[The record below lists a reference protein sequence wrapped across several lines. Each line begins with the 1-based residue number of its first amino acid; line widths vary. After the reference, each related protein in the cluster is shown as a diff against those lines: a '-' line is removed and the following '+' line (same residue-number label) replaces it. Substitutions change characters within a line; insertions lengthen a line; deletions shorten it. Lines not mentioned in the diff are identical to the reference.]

1 MYKILTPFLVVL
13 ILLSGCVVKGPSTAL
28 RIITEESPPF
38 NFSDER
44 GNVTG
49 QSTELVKEIMKKTG
63 DGGVIE
69 MLPWSQGY
77 ALVQK
82 EPGTVLYSISRIP
95 LRENMFKWVG
105 PIGFADNWFYSKMGA
120 GVKLD
125 SLDDAKKVKSIAVY
139 RDDSNQLYLQEKGF
153 TNLDIS
159 ENMAEC
165 IRKLVNGQVDLWL
178 GPAEGLHF
186 IAYGAGVNPAEIEAV
201 KYVRRAEW
209 YIAFNK
215 EVPDSTVRSW
225 QKALDE
231 LKQAKDASGVSTYDR
246 ITTSYTVPQYVADS
260 VAADTVVKL
269 VEKTAADITADAA
282 GTINKINNGEA
293 PYLDKVN
300 PQLYVYVYDTGVNL
314 VANAD
319 NPAIV
324 GRCFRSVPDIAGK
337 LFRDGIVEGALKD
350 GKGWEDYVFTIPG
363 KIGIYNKSAYYV
375 LATGSDGKQY
385 VVCAGRYTDK
395 PQP

>member
-1 MYKILTPFLVVL
+1 MYKILAPFLVAL

-44 GNVTG
+44 GNITG
-49 QSTELVKEIMKKTG
+49 QSTELVREIMKKTG

-105 PIGFADNWFYSKMGA
+105 PIGFADNWFYSRMGA
-120 GVKLD
+120 GIKLD
-125 SLDDAKKVKSIAVY
+125 SLDDARKVKSIAVY
-139 RDDSNQLYLQEKGF
+139 RDDSNQLYLQEQGF

-159 ENMAEC
+159 ENMGEC

-215 EVPDSTVRSW
+215 EAPDSTVQSW

-231 LKQAKDASGVSTYDR
+231 LKQAKDASGVSMYDK
-246 ITTSYTVPQYVADS
+246 ITTSYAIPQYVTDG

-282 GTINKINNGEA
+282 GTIKKINAGEA
-293 PYLDKVN
+293 PYLDKDN
-300 PQLYVYVYDTGVNL
+300 PQLYVYIYDTNVNEI
-314 VANAD
+314 ANAD

-324 GRCFRSVPDIAGK
+324 GRCLRGVPDIAGK
-337 LFRDGIVEGALKD
+337 LFRDRIVEGAIQN

-363 KIGIYNKSAYYV
+363 KIGIYNKSAYYM

-395 PQP
+395 PEQ